1 MPRKKRRRPAT
12 TAPAVQATAGW
23 RWRSFPVFFAFV
35 CGAFLMGL
43 VSEPTSNIVGFVFF
57 YVVLF
62 GVAFGAA
69 HFVTRHWAE
78 RRLRSRQ
85 AAAAPPP
92 TAEARRAA
100 SAPSTEAEQEIDEGS
115 RLAESAQ
122 TSAPRQRTRRRA
134 PRRRP

>member
-1 MPRKKRRRPAT
+1 MPKKKRRRQTT
-12 TAPAVQATAGW
+12 TAPAFRTTAGW

-35 CGAFLMGL
+35 CGAFIMGL
-43 VSEPTSNIVGFVFF
+43 VNGTTNIVGAVFF
-57 YVVLF
+57 YAVLF

-92 TAEARRAA
+92 TAETRRAA
-100 SAPSTEAEQEIDEGS
+100 SAPSTEGEQEIEERP
-115 RLAESAQ
+115 RLAEGAQ
-122 TSAPRQRTRRRA
+122 TPAPGQRTHRRA
-134 PRRRP
+134 PRRR

>member
-35 CGAFLMGL
+35 FGAFLMGL
-43 VSEPTSNIVGFVFF
+43 VNGTTNVVGFVFF
-57 YVVLF
+57 YAVLF

-69 HFVTRHWAE
+69 HFVTRRWAE

-100 SAPSTEAEQEIDEGS
+100 SAPSAEAEQEIDES
-115 RLAESAQ
+115 PRLAEGAQ

-134 PRRRP
+134 PRRR